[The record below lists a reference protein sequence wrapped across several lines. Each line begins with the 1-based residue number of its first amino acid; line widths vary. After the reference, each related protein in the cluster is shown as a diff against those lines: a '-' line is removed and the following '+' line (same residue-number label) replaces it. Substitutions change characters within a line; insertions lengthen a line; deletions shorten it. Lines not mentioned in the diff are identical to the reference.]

1 MSGTRLDRWHDSYS
15 RRATGMT
22 ASEIRALFAVASRPE
37 VVSLAGGMPTL
48 DALPL
53 PEVAEVARRCASTD
67 ALTALQYGS
76 AQGDPL
82 CREQIVDVMQTVG
95 TSVHPEDVVVTTGSQ
110 HALDLL
116 TRILVDPGDVV
127 LVESPSYVGALGV
140 FRSYEAQIVHLP
152 TDAGG
157 VLPEAVVQATRTARA
172 AGSRVKALY
181 VVPHHQNPAGTTT
194 GVERRAALV
203 ETCRSL
209 GVLLVE
215 DDPYALLGFDSEP
228 LAAMKSLDPEGV
240 VYLGSFSKT
249 FAPGLRV
256 GWAVAPPAIRTK
268 LVLAAE
274 ASVLC
279 PSMFSQR
286 VVATYL
292 AGSDWRAHVKVLR
305 SVYRERRDAM
315 LAALAQ
321 HLPGA
326 GYTRPEGGFFTW
338 VRLPGGVDSAAMLPR
353 AVAARVAYVPG
364 SAFFDDGQGHDHV
377 RLSFCF
383 PTPER
388 ITEGVRRLAGVLARE
403 NEVLHTFGLDS
414 VDRPGNPAER
424 PADRSRQHAAA
435 DRPATDTA

>member
-1 MSGTRLDRWHDSYS
+1 VTGTRLDRWHASYS
-15 RRATGMT
+15 RRAAGMT

-53 PEVAEVARRCASTD
+53 PEISEIVHRCA
-67 ALTALQYGS
+67 AEQAGVALQYGS
-76 AQGDPL
+76 GQGDVL
-82 CREQIVDVMQTVG
+82 AREQIVDVMTTVM
-95 TSVHPEDVVVTTGSQ
+95 TPCDPDDVVVTTGSQ

-116 TRILVDPGDVV
+116 VRILVDPGDVV

-140 FRSYEAQIVHLP
+140 LRSYEADIRHVE
-152 TDAGG
+152 TDDQG
-157 VLPEAVVQATRTARA
+157 AVPASVAAHVAASRA
-172 AGSRVKALY
+172 EGRPVKALY
-181 VVPHHQNPAGTTT
+181 VVPHHQNPSGATTT
-194 GVERRAALV
+194 PERRVELV
-203 ETCRSL
+203 EQCRRD
-209 GVLLVE
+209 GVLLIE

-228 LAAMKSLDPEGV
+228 LPSMRSLDPGGV

-256 GWAVAPPAIRTK
+256 GWAVAPPAIRAK

-292 AGSDWRAHVKVLR
+292 ASSDWRAHVKTLR
-305 SVYRERRDAM
+305 GVYRERRDA
-315 LAALAQ
+315 LLDALSQQIPEA
-321 HLPGA
+321 
-326 GYTRPEGGFFTW
+326 TFSRPEGGFFTW
-338 VRLPGGVDSAAMLPR
+338 VRLPGDLDAAAMLPR

-364 SAFFDDGQGHDHV
+364 TAFHADGRGGDHV

-388 ITEGVRRLAGVLARE
+388 ITEGVRRLAGVVSAEQELRS
-403 NEVLHTFGLDS
+403 TFGSSLESSLS
-414 VDRPGNPAER
+414 VTTRGFER
-424 PADRSRQHAAA
+424 PAS
-435 DRPATDTA
+435 DTA

>member
-1 MSGTRLDRWHDSYS
+1 MTTTRLDRWHGSYS
-15 RRATGMT
+15 RRAAGMT

-53 PEVAEVARRCASTD
+53 PEIAEIVRRCASEH
-67 ALTALQYGS
+67 AAVALQYGS
-76 AQGDPL
+76 GQGDVL
-82 CREQIVDVMQTVG
+82 AREQIVDVMTTVG
-95 TSVHPEDVVVTTGSQ
+95 VTCDPDDVVVTTGSQ

-116 TRILVDPGDVV
+116 VRILVDPGDVV

-140 FRSYEAQIVHLP
+140 LRSYEAEVRHVV
-152 TDAGG
+152 TDADGADPAS
-157 VLPEAVVQATRTARA
+157 VAAEVARA
-172 AGSRVKALY
+172 RAEGRTVKALY
-181 VVPHHQNPAGTTT
+181 VVPHHQNPSGATTSAA
-194 GVERRAALV
+194 RRQQLV
-203 ETCRSL
+203 EQCRRE
-209 GVLLVE
+209 GVLVVE
-215 DDPYALLGFDSEP
+215 DDPYALLGYDVDP
-228 LAAMKSLDPEGV
+228 LTAMRTLDPDGV

-256 GWAVAPPAIRTK
+256 GWAVAPPAIRAK

-292 AGSDWRAHVKVLR
+292 AGSDWRAHVKVLQQT
-305 SVYRERRDAM
+305 YRERRDT
-315 LAALAQ
+315 LQDALAQ
-321 HLPGA
+321 QLPQVDA
-326 GYTRPEGGFFTW
+326 TRPDGGFFTW
-338 VRLPGGVDSAAMLPR
+338 VRLPEGVDGAAMLPR

-364 SAFFDDGQGHDHV
+364 TAFHADGRGADHV

-388 ITEGVRRLAGVLARE
+388 IVEGVRRLAGVVAAEQELLR
-403 NEVLHTFGLDS
+403 TFGGA
-414 VDRPGNPAER
+414 VPARADEGS
-424 PADRSRQHAAA
+424 AGYDRSAA
-435 DRPATDTA
+435 PAVDTA

>member
-1 MSGTRLDRWHDSYS
+1 MSGTRLDRWHGAYS
-15 RRATGMT
+15 RRAVGMT

-53 PEVAEVARRCASTD
+53 GEVAEIVRRCA
-67 ALTALQYGS
+67 AEQAATALQYGS
-76 AQGDPL
+76 GQGDERA
-82 CREQIVDVMQTVG
+82 REQIVDVMTTVG
-95 TSVHPEDVVVTTGSQ
+95 VACDPDDVVVTTGSQ

-116 TRILVDPGDVV
+116 VRILVDPGDVV

-140 FRSYEAQIVHLP
+140 LRSYEADIRHVETGP
-152 TDAGG
+152 DGAEPDA
-157 VLPEAVVQATRTARA
+157 VASAVARA
-172 AGSRVKALY
+172 RAEGKRVKALY
-181 VVPHHQNPAGTTT
+181 VVPHHQNPSGATTSAARR
-194 GVERRAALV
+194 VELLEQCRRD
-203 ETCRSL
+203 
-209 GVLLVE
+209 GVLLIE
-215 DDPYALLGFDSEP
+215 DDPYALLGFDAEP
-228 LAAMKSLDPEGV
+228 LTAMRALDPDGV

-256 GWAVAPPAIRTK
+256 GWAVAPPAIRAK

-292 AGSDWRAHVKVLR
+292 ASSDWRAHVKVLR
-305 SVYRERRDAM
+305 STYRERRDA
-315 LAALAQ
+315 LLDALARQ
-321 HLPGA
+321 MPEA
-326 GYTRPEGGFFTW
+326 SFTRPDGGFFTW
-338 VRLPGGVDSAAMLPR
+338 VRLPEGIDAAAMLPR

-364 SAFFDDGQGHDHV
+364 TAFHADGRGADHV

-388 ITEGVRRLAGVLARE
+388 LVEGVRRLSSVVAAE
-403 NEVLHTFGLDS
+403 QELHRTFGSSLGTGPATAPLD
-414 VDRPGNPAER
+414 
-424 PADRSRQHAAA
+424 A
-435 DRPATDTA
+435 DRPASDTA

>member
-1 MSGTRLDRWHDSYS
+1 MTGTRLDRWHSSYS
-15 RRATGMT
+15 RRAAGMT

-53 PEVAEVARRCASTD
+53 PEIAEIVRRCAAD
-67 ALTALQYGS
+67 QAATALQYGS
-76 AQGDPL
+76 GQGDVL
-82 CREQIVDVMQTVG
+82 AREQIVDVMTTVG
-95 TSVHPEDVVVTTGSQ
+95 TTCDPDDVVVTTGSQ

-116 TRILVDPGDVV
+116 VRILVDPGDVV

-140 FRSYEAQIVHLP
+140 LRSYEADVRHVD
-152 TDAGG
+152 TDGEG
-157 VLPEAVVQATRTARA
+157 AVPGSVAAHVAAARA
-172 AGSRVKALY
+172 EGRAVKAVYL
-181 VVPHHQNPAGTTT
+181 VPHHHNPSGATTSLA
-194 GVERRAALV
+194 RRQALV
-203 ETCRSL
+203 EQCRRD
-209 GVLLVE
+209 GVLVIE
-215 DDPYALLGFDSEP
+215 DDPYALLGFDAEP
-228 LAAMKSLDPEGV
+228 LPSMQSLDPGGV

-256 GWAVAPPAIRTK
+256 GWAVAPPAIRAK

-305 SVYRERRDAM
+305 GVYRERRDA
-315 LAALAQ
+315 LLGALEHQ
-321 HLPGA
+321 LPEA
-326 GYTRPEGGFFTW
+326 TFTRPDGGFFTW
-338 VRLPGGVDSAAMLPR
+338 VRLPGDLDASAMLPR

-364 SAFFDDGQGHDHV
+364 TAFHADGRGAQHV

-388 ITEGVRRLAGVLARE
+388 IVEGVRRLAGVVTAEQELRR
-403 NEVLHTFGLDS
+403 TFGPTIDGS
-414 VDRPGNPAER
+414 SPTAAPRDAAR
-424 PADRSRQHAAA
+424 PAS
-435 DRPATDTA
+435 DTA

>member
-82 CREQIVDVMQTVG
+82 CREQVVDVMQTVG
-95 TSVHPEDVVVTTGSQ
+95 TGVHPEDVVVTTGSQ

-116 TRILVDPGDVV
+116 TRIVVDPGDVV

-140 FRSYEAQIVHLP
+140 FRSYEAQIVHLA
-152 TDAGG
+152 TDTEG
-157 VLPEAVVQATRTARA
+157 VLPEAVVEATRAGRA
-172 AGSRVKALY
+172 AGARVKLLY

-194 GVERRAALV
+194 SAARRVALV
-203 ETCRSL
+203 ETCLSL
-209 GVLLVE
+209 GILLVE
-215 DDPYALLGFDSEP
+215 DDPYALLGFGSEP
-228 LAAMKSLDPEGV
+228 LAAMRSLDPEGV

-256 GWAVAPPAIRTK
+256 GWAVAPPAIRAK

-305 SVYRERRDAM
+305 SVYQERRDAM

-326 GYTRPEGGFFTW
+326 SFTRPEGGFFTW
-338 VRLPGGVDSAAMLPR
+338 VRLPGQVDSAAMLPR

-364 SAFFDDGQGHDHV
+364 SAFFDDGQGRDHV

-403 NEVLHTFGLDS
+403 NEVLHTFGLDVPDPGS
-414 VDRPGNPAER
+414 DDRAGER
-424 PADRSRQHAAA
+424 TGPHAA